1 LKKREKKVSEKPVS
15 KQTYA
20 LTLEPLT
27 GVHIGTGE
35 VLTPLDYKVIDAR
48 DKNGAERKIYV
59 RFSTDSVLSRLIAAG
74 GAGLG
79 EFERAIE
86 AGNTAELRCFFHR
99 NCTPDDFVYASDV
112 TKGFVAQYNRNLQ
125 KDPLE
130 NAAQVFQMYR
140 PAGSKKPVIPGSSLK
155 GAIRTALLNK
165 RLADLPDGE
174 YQRLHDNTNLQD
186 RRADESLQKR
196 LLNYRDPKDDP
207 LRCVAVGD
215 CPFPVKDT
223 QLVGLMKNVSVSKSG
238 DEIFSIEKLQIQA
251 EILRGRLLGGK
262 AKGDFSLTLDLELPN
277 QIVRGERLIQNA
289 VSMEEIVTACNG
301 FYLSAFE
308 DEYKTFYQNALEGA
322 EIAGQLRKALGE
334 VRGQKDRFVL
344 RLGRWSQVESMTYTG
359 DFRRP
364 KTPPRG
370 DRSGSWGGTRTV
382 FDYDGRY
389 APLGWCLAT
398 INIIN

>member
-1 LKKREKKVSEKPVS
+1 MP
-15 KQTYA
+15 KQTYT

-35 VLTPLDYKVIDAR
+35 VLTPLDYKVADHVGKDPLPR
-48 DKNGAERKIYV
+48 LMYLKFSSERI
-59 RFSTDSVLSRLIAAG
+59 LQRLI
-74 GAGLG
+74 G
-79 EFERAIE
+79 EGRDLRAFEE
-86 AGNTAELRCFFHR
+86 ASERGNMQVLRSFFQDH
-99 NCTPDDFVYASDV
+99 CTVMSDV
-112 TKGFVAQYNRNLQ
+112 DYPCDSTKGFLAQYGGNLK

-140 PAGSKKPVIPGSSLK
+140 PAGSKKPVISGSSLK

-223 QLVGLMKNVSVSKSG
+223 QLVGLMKNISVDRTG
-238 DEIFSIEKLQIQA
+238 EDIFPIEKLQIQA

-277 QIVRGERLIQNA
+277 QIVRGERQIQKP
-289 VSMEEIVTACNG
+289 VSLEEIVTACNG

-308 DEYKTFYQNALEGA
+308 EEYEKFYQNALEGA
-322 EIAGQLRKALGE
+322 EIPGQLRKALGE